1 MVKIFISYYDEDSRD
16 ITERI
21 AEQLVSHFGSD
32 NVIRGV
38 VDIPSGANLITYL
51 NEKIAQADV
60 ALFIFG
66 QQPLDDNT
74 IHLEIETALKL
85 DKPVISVFVNDVVP
99 PDVDQLPPEIR
110 ELGYQDVVYIR
121 SGPDFEDDCAG
132 LVYSLEQG
140 GRPRLGSAPPEP
152 PAPAPPPAPSAPRR
166 SKSKKPE
173 TEEVD
178 FEEPPV
184 FELDRHESA
193 PRADDEYLKEMDEL
207 EGAGPEESA
216 NGDDDGA
223 IAAPEADEVAFS
235 SYAPREIGPGRRYSL
250 YVYAHLA
257 DALDAVS
264 SDVERFQDELGGTI
278 PQPRQ
283 ARQRARLREETPVTV
298 VPECDEIAF
307 DPPSMTKQWFAP
319 WTRFG
324 FDFRARDEDVNDT
337 LFVRVSIQVAGVEI
351 AHLKCAVDVVEAAA
365 VEDAPPVDVDAPLN
379 PLAAAKL
386 NSQTTTPYQRIF
398 ISYSRKDGDIARS
411 YKIAQTAL
419 GNEAFLDVDNL
430 RAGEDWRVALAR
442 AIDEA
447 DIFQLFWSEHSANS
461 EYCRY
466 EWDYAMSIRCPDDV
480 CEGFIRPV
488 YWRKPM
494 PAPPPEL
501 SRINFRFVPFEDD
514 GV

>member
-1 MVKIFISYYDEDSRD
+1 MVKIFISYYDEDSQD

-21 AEQLVSHFGSD
+21 ADYLLTVFGSD
-32 NVIRGV
+32 NVIRDASEPASSVQQCDV
-38 VDIPSGANLITYL
+38 VLVIVGTEWLRSMT
-51 NEKIAQADV
+51 EHADPPGDPV
-60 ALFIFG
+60 RAA
-66 QQPLDDNT
+66 
-74 IHLEIETALKL
+74 IETALKL
-85 DKPVISVFVNDVVP
+85 NKPLITAFVNDVVP

-152 PAPAPPPAPSAPRR
+152 PAPAPPAPSAPGR
-166 SKSKKPE
+166 SRSKKPE
-173 TEEVD
+173 AEEVD

-278 PQPRQ
+278 PRPGQ

-365 VEDAPPVDVDAPLN
+365 GEDTPPVDVDAPLN

-398 ISYSRKDGDIARS
+398 ISYSRKDSGIARS

-430 RAGEDWRVALAR
+430 RAGEDWRAALAR

-514 GV
+514 GI